1 MEPDKTARLALSGFF
16 SHMDGGSIL
25 EGGNFVN
32 IADKLFVAI
41 DYRLTLDS
49 GEEID
54 SSQPGEPLGFI
65 AGSGQIIPGL
75 ENALMGMK
83 AGDSSRV
90 VVEAEDGY
98 GAVSEELF
106 QDIPMDQFPDDVT
119 LESGMTFEASGPH
132 GPVLVSIAGVN
143 ADDETVTVDLNH
155 PLAGKR
161 LCFDVNVVEVR
172 EPSAEEL
179 AELESDC
186 GCGCGTHGDGSCE
199 PRGNCGSGCSC
210 C

>member
-1 MEPDKTARLALSGFF
+1 M
-16 SHMDGGSIL
+16 
-25 EGGNFVN
+25 N
-32 IADKLFVAI
+32 IADKLYVAI

-54 SSQPGEPLGFI
+54 KSPAGEPLGFI
-65 AGSGQIIPGL
+65 TGSGQIIPGL

-83 AGDSSRV
+83 VGDSSRI
-90 VVEAEDGY
+90 VVEAEDAY
-98 GAVSEELF
+98 GAISEDLF
-106 QDIPMDQFPDDVT
+106 QEIPMEQFPDDVKV
-119 LESGMTFEASGPH
+119 EPGMTFEAEGPH
-132 GPVLVSIAGVN
+132 GPVMISVTRVN
-143 ADDETVTVDLNH
+143 AVDDTVIVDLNH

-179 AELESDC
+179 SELADDC
-186 GCGCGTHGDGSCE
+186 GCGCGSQGEGSCE
-199 PRGNCGSGCSC
+199 PGGGCGSGCNC

>member
-1 MEPDKTARLALSGFF
+1 
-16 SHMDGGSIL
+16 
-25 EGGNFVN
+25 VN
-32 IADKLFVAI
+32 IADKLYVAI

-54 SSQPGEPLGFI
+54 KSTAGEPLGFI
-65 AGSGQIIPGL
+65 TGSGQIIPGL

-83 AGDSSRV
+83 VGDSSRI
-90 VVEAEDGY
+90 VVEAEDAY
-98 GAVSEELF
+98 GAISEDLF
-106 QDIPMDQFPDDVT
+106 QDIPMEQFPDGIKV
-119 LESGMTFEASGPH
+119 EPGMTFEAHGPH
-132 GPVLVSIAGVN
+132 GPVMISVARVN
-143 ADDETVTVDLNH
+143 AIDDTVTVDLNH

-179 AELESDC
+179 SELAADC
-186 GCGCGTHGDGSCE
+186 GCGCGSQSGGSCE
-199 PRGNCGSGCSC
+199 PAGGCGSGCNC

>member
-1 MEPDKTARLALSGFF
+1 M
-16 SHMDGGSIL
+16 
-25 EGGNFVN
+25 N
-32 IADKLFVAI
+32 IADKLYVAI

-54 SSQPGEPLGFI
+54 KSPAGEPLGFI
-65 AGSGQIIPGL
+65 TGSGQIIPGL

-83 AGDSSRV
+83 VGDSSRI
-90 VVEAEDGY
+90 VVEAEDAY
-98 GAVSEELF
+98 GAISEDLF
-106 QDIPMDQFPDDVT
+106 QEIPMEQFPDDVKV
-119 LESGMTFEASGPH
+119 EPGMTFEAEGPH
-132 GPVLVSIAGVN
+132 GPVMISVTRVN
-143 ADDETVTVDLNH
+143 AVDDTVIVDLNH

-179 AELESDC
+179 SELADDC
-186 GCGCGTHGDGSCE
+186 GCGCGSGDGGSCA
-199 PRGNCGSGCSC
+199 PGGSCGSGCNC